1 VDTPGF
7 SSFELSEIEPKEL
20 QNYYPEFRDYIGKC
34 RFAGCSHISEPG
46 CMVKSALENGM
57 INKDR
62 YGRYIIFYNML
73 RTSSDVSILR
83 SLDIKLIYKSQNF
96 FID

>member
-73 RTSSDVSILR
+73 KDKQRRKYS
-83 SLDIKLIYKSQNF
+83 
-96 FID
+96 